1 MDDDE
6 RAKREKGKV
15 NKVATNRKLGRT
27 TDIRMAMLRNLTT
40 DLLVYGKVET
50 TLPRAKEVKSI
61 VDSLISLAIKEKD
74 NFEEVEVKVVKA
86 KLDSKGNKVTELVKS
101 KNGKEFLKVVKEE
114 TTEKRQKDM
123 PSRLNARRKIMRKVN
138 KVKDAEGNNIDVPA
152 KLFNEIAPKYAGK
165 NVGGYTRIVKAGP
178 RRGDAAEVAI
188 LQLV

>member
-1 MDDDE
+1 M
-6 RAKREKGKV
+6 KKL
-15 NKVATNRKLGRT
+15 ATNRKLGRT
-27 TDIRMAMLRNLTT
+27 TDIRMAMLKNLTT
-40 DLLVYGKVET
+40 DLLVHGKVET
-50 TLPRAKEVKSI
+50 TLPRAK
-61 VDSLISLAIKEKD
+61 
-74 NFEEVEVKVVKA
+74 EVKVVKA

-101 KNGKEFLKVVKEE
+101 NNGKEFLKVVKEE

-123 PSRLNARRKIMRKVN
+123 PSRLNARRKMMRKVN
-138 KVKDAEGNNIDVPA
+138 KVKDADGNNIDVPA